1 MKFLS
6 RSRARFKDFSRAVP
20 DLKTRVAQSCPWLHF
35 AEKNSYRRHFIGFQ
49 ETRWPCS
56 WSQVFGNKLRDS
68 DPKLLCFWGFITSKT
83 ESFYLHSQK
92 KVLCHSFKCGISCI
106 PCVTFDLC
114 LPGLTILFSVRICH
128 HQGTKGGGAP
138 REKRVSRFK
147 TPSKLTG
154 SLHLHWIALDGE
166 SIWTRW

>member
-1 MKFLS
+1 MEFLS

-56 WSQVFGNKLRDS
+56 WSQVFGKQTERRWS
-68 DPKLLCFWGFITSKT
+68 KLLCFLGFHHKQNWKFLPPLPK
-83 ESFYLHSQK
+83 ESAMPLLQVWDLLHS
-92 KVLCHSFKCGISCI
+92 LCDIWFVPS
-106 PCVTFDLC
+106 
-114 LPGLTILFSVRICH
+114 RINH
-128 HQGTKGGGAP
+128 FIFRPHLSSSGDEGGA
-138 REKRVSRFK
+138 REKHVSRFK

>member
-56 WSQVFGNKLRDS
+56 WSQVFGKQTERQWSKL
-68 DPKLLCFWGFITSKT
+68 KWFFGFHHKQNCF
-83 ESFYLHSQK
+83 YPHSQK

-128 HQGTKGGGAP
+128 HQGTKGGELLV
-138 REKRVSRFK
+138 RSVSRDL
-147 TPSKLTG
+147 KLRQNWPGRSICTG
-154 SLHLHWIALDGE
+154 
-166 SIWTRW
+166 

>member
-1 MKFLS
+1 MWLNHVLDCILPKRILIDDTSLDSRKHGGHALDLKFL
-6 RSRARFKDFSRAVP
+6 
-20 DLKTRVAQSCPWLHF
+20 
-35 AEKNSYRRHFIGFQ
+35 
-49 ETRWPCS
+49 
-56 WSQVFGNKLRDS
+56 GNKLRDG
-68 DPKLLCFWGFITSKT
+68 DPSYCVFWGFITSKT

-128 HQGTKGGGAP
+128 HQGTKGGGA

-166 SIWTRW
+166 SI